1 MRGRGAGGRGT
12 GSGGVSRCGT
22 FGDKPPDPQAQRDH
36 ENTNDHKQNR
46 PRRPS
51 AAGRLWGLYVPGL
64 SVGLLISRLPIRLG
78 LLGISLLCL
87 LGICV
92 LGVALL

>member
-1 MRGRGAGGRGT
+1 MT

-36 ENTNDHKQNR
+36 ENTNDHKQNC
-46 PRRPS
+46 PCCPS
-51 AAGRLWGLYVPGL
+51 ATGRLWGLCIPGL
-64 SVGLLISRLPIRLG
+64 SVGLLISRLSIRLC
-78 LLGISLLCL
+78 LLGISLLRL
-87 LGICV
+87 